1 MDLLNL
7 FARGI
12 LRPFETAFVC
22 KIAAEEAETM
32 EVSQLVELKAIL

>member
-1 MDLLNL
+1 MRAESSRDL
-7 FARGI
+7 GI

-32 EVSQLVELKAIL
+32 EVSQLVELKAL